1 MEVKDKVLTIDGDKQ
16 NTDEIL
22 SIYSL
27 GERTV
32 GMQNY
37 YTKTSYRYNEELS
50 NIYRTLRSGGCANF
64 FKIDDTI
71 INLNHIDSLCIQT
84 YPMIKNSKGAYSLI
98 VRIKDGSNLIF
109 SFKSHLDA
117 ERYLKAAQIE
127 MNYLQQA
134 NKGIDV

>member
-1 MEVKDKVLTIDGDKQ
+1 MEVKDKVLTIDGENQ

-27 GERTV
+27 GEKVV

-37 YTKTSYRYNEELS
+37 YTNTSYRYNEELRNVYS
-50 NIYRTLRSGGCANF
+50 LLRCGGCANF

-84 YPMIKNSKGAYSLI
+84 HPMIKNSNS
-98 VRIKDGSNLIF
+98 R
-109 SFKSHLDA
+109 
-117 ERYLKAAQIE
+117 
-127 MNYLQQA
+127 
-134 NKGIDV
+134 

>member
-1 MEVKDKVLTIDGDKQ
+1 MEVKDKVLTIDGENQ

-27 GERTV
+27 GERAI

-37 YTKTSYRYNEELS
+37 YTKTSHRYNEELRNVYS
-50 NIYRTLRSGGCANF
+50 ALRCGGCANF

-84 YPMIKNSKGAYSLI
+84 HPMIKNSKGAYSLI
-98 VRIKDGSNLIF
+98 VRIKDGSNLRF
-109 SFKSHLDA
+109 GFESHLDA

-127 MNYLQQA
+127 MNYLQQE
-134 NKGIDV
+134 NNEIDV